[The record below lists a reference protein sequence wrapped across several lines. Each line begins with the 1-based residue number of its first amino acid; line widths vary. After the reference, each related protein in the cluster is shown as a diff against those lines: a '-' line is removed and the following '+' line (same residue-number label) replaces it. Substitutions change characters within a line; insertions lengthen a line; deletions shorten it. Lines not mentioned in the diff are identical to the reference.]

1 MASGCAEIHREDE
14 GAGVVGCEDERVK
27 PTIEGLLILA
37 LSVAGIILAMGV
49 EW

>member
-1 MASGCAEIHREDE
+1 M
-14 GAGVVGCEDERVK
+14 K

>member
-1 MASGCAEIHREDE
+1 M
-14 GAGVVGCEDERVK
+14 K

-37 LSVAGIILAMGV
+37 LSVAGIIFAMLV